1 MKTIL
6 LGLFIWFA
14 TIGGQAMSF
23 KIEGKIEGLMP
34 GDTLTFERVTMPGYI
49 LNFAFDVVV
58 EKQDGFTYNGAHED
72 IGYYHMVY
80 KPVSRKRT
88 HSSKGALPILIKDG
102 TTRLIGTTAHI
113 YYCRLEGGLY
123 ENELLQ
129 KSLQFKDSLSKE
141 RDCFTLLVEKANLS
155 KDTIKAQEYANKF
168 NSFYIDHQEAFK
180 KSSLLQE
187 TFFNQYPSSEHTI
200 IEALTRVNSSPLEM
214 TKQRYE
220 KMNDEARNSRFG
232 KILKQEIDKLSALQP
247 GNEAPDFRLIALDG
261 KEVSLKDCA
270 GSYVLIYHWGL
281 CPGSLVIDKE
291 VIELY
296 HTYKDHLIVIGITDN
311 INYIKGT
318 YENTRPGE
326 MLMNIELKPVLKNM
340 LAHPWIDAEKSNGNE
355 KVEKDYAFG
364 GLPFFVFISPDGKII
379 IRDFHKAFYTAKEKL
394 EAEFG
399 NLSRR

>member
-6 LGLFIWFA
+6 LGLFIGLA

-34 GDTLTFERVTMPGYI
+34 GDTLRFERITMPGFKRS
-49 LNFAFDVVV
+49 FAFEVIV
-58 EKQDGFTYNGAHED
+58 EQQDEFTYNGAHED
-72 IGYYHMVY
+72 IGYYWMVY
-80 KPVSRKRT
+80 KPVAQKPIPVCT
-88 HSSKGALPILIKDG
+88 AALTMLIKDG
-102 TTRLIGTTAHI
+102 TTRLTGTAAYI
-113 YYCRLEGGLY
+113 YYCRLEGELY

-129 KSLQFKDSLSKE
+129 KSMQFRDSLLIE
-141 RDCFTLLVEKANLS
+141 REKLNLLAQEAKLI
-155 KDTIKAQEYANKF
+155 KDTAKAEEYMNKF
-168 NSFYIDHQEAFK
+168 NSFYWDHKEAFE
-180 KSSLLQE
+180 KSSLLEE
-187 TFFNQYPSSEHTI
+187 TFFNQYPSSEHSI
-200 IEALTRVNSSPLEM
+200 IEVLMTVNSPHRRPDKM
-214 TKQRYE
+214 YE

-247 GNEAPDFRLIALDG
+247 GNDAPDFRLIALDG

-270 GSYVLIYHWGL
+270 GSYVLIYHWGM
-281 CPGSLVIDKE
+281 CPGSLTIDKE

-296 HTYKDHLIVIGITDN
+296 HTYKDHLIVIGITNN
-311 INYIKGT
+311 INDIKGT